1 MARKPLKI
9 ENIDDLKLQELTE
22 EESKSLRGGM
32 IVEQLPQEEFVYRSY
47 PIYPLYPDPHPNPD
61 PYPNPDPKPNPNPI
75 NNIPCTNFPMEDTHL
90 PWCAVIL

>member
-9 ENIDDLKLQELTE
+9 ENIEDLNLQELTE

-32 IVEQLPQEEFVYRSY
+32 IADKLLPREELIYY
-47 PIYPLYPDPHPNPD
+47 PYPHPKPD
-61 PYPNPDPKPNPNPI
+61 PDPKPEPINPI
-75 NNIPCTNFPMEDTHL
+75 NNVPCTNFPMEDSHL

>member
-9 ENIDDLKLQELTE
+9 ENIDDLNLQELTD

-32 IVEQLPQEEFVYRSY
+32 IAEQSPQEEFVYRSY
-47 PIYPLYPDPHPNPD
+47 PIYPLYPD
-61 PYPNPDPKPNPNPI
+61 PDPKPNPNPI
-75 NNIPCTNFPMEDTHL
+75 NNIPCTNFPMEDSHL

>member
-9 ENIDDLKLQELTE
+9 ENIDDLNLQELTD

-32 IVEQLPQEEFVYRSY
+32 IAEQLPQEEFIYSS
-47 PIYPLYPDPHPNPD
+47 YPLYPY
-61 PYPNPDPKPNPNPI
+61 PYPNPDSDPKPNPNPI
-75 NNIPCTNFPMEDTHL
+75 NNIPCTNFPMKDTHL

>member
-9 ENIDDLKLQELTE
+9 ENIDDLNLQELTD

-32 IVEQLPQEEFVYRSY
+32 IADKLLPREELIYY
-47 PIYPLYPDPHPNPD
+47 PYPHPKPDPD
-61 PYPNPDPKPNPNPI
+61 SDPKPKPKPEPI
-75 NNIPCTNFPMEDTHL
+75 NHVPCTNFPMKDRHL

>member
-9 ENIDDLKLQELTE
+9 ENIDDLNLQELTD

-32 IVEQLPQEEFVYRSY
+32 IAEQLPREELIYY
-47 PIYPLYPDPHPNPD
+47 PYPHPD
-61 PYPNPDPKPNPNPI
+61 PYPKPNPNPI
-75 NNIPCTNFPMEDTHL
+75 NNIPCTNFPREDSKL